1 MPAKRGIFQGEKWSF
16 MVDGPMKSVTR
27 QKTGAPAGG
36 TPRGAGAEKLAFVE
50 RLQTILT
57 HWPSAD
63 RLARSMGVS
72 PSAFR
77 KWLKGEAEPSRER
90 LVALAH
96 ATGVGVAWLAEGEGP
111 EPVFEAVSGGRRRQG
126 VRDIVDDADWSDF
139 VLLPRRPEAA
149 AAGSVTPAP
158 PSGSA
163 FMALRHDWIRAVCGV
178 EPSKLVLE
186 TAIGESMT
194 PTIRHGNTLLID
206 SSDQT
211 FRNFGIYVLEI
222 NGQRLV
228 KRVQRKHDG
237 SLVLISDNTAYQP
250 DIVDKAAADDVMVV
264 GRVVWA
270 GGTV

>member
-1 MPAKRGIFQGEKWSF
+1 M
-16 MVDGPMKSVTR
+16 MDGPMKSVTR
-27 QKTGAPAGG
+27 QKNSAAAPVVA
-36 TPRGAGAEKLAFVE
+36 RGAGAEKQAFVE
-50 RLQTILT
+50 RLQIILT

-96 ATGVGVAWLAEGEGP
+96 AAGVGVAWLAEGEGP
-111 EPVFEAVSGGRRRQG
+111 EPVFEPMAGNRRRQG
-126 VRDIVDDADWSDF
+126 VRETSNEMDWSEF
-139 VLLPRRPEAA
+139 VLLPRRAEAA
-149 AAGSVTPAP
+149 AAGSVTPVA
-158 PSGSA
+158 PSGNA
-163 FMALRHDWIRAVCGV
+163 FMALRHDWVRSVCGV
-178 EPSKLVLE
+178 EPGKLVLE

-194 PTIRHGNTLLID
+194 PTIRDGNTLLID

-237 SLVLISDNTAYQP
+237 TLVLISDNSAYQA
-250 DIVDKAAADDVMVV
+250 DAVDKESADDVSVV

>member
-1 MPAKRGIFQGEKWSF
+1 MARLDKSIDPGSGMVRGN
-16 MVDGPMKSVTR
+16 
-27 QKTGAPAGG
+27 
-36 TPRGAGAEKLAFVE
+36 GAEKSAFVD
-50 RLQTILT
+50 RLRTILA

-96 ATGVGVAWLAEGEGP
+96 AAGVGVAWLAEGEGP
-111 EPVFEAVSGGRRRQG
+111 APTFESQGGGRRRTG
-126 VRDIVDDADWSDF
+126 ERETATELDWSQF
-139 VLLPRRPEAA
+139 VLLPHRAEAA
-149 AAGSVTPAP
+149 AAGSVTPP
-158 PSGSA
+158 DPSGTEW
-163 FMALRHDWIRAVCGV
+163 MALRHDWVRAVCKV
-178 EPSKLVLE
+178 DPTELVLE
-186 TAIGESMT
+186 TATGESMT
-194 PTIRHGNTLLID
+194 PTIRDGNTLLID
-206 SSDQT
+206 TTDRT

-250 DIVDKAAADDVMVV
+250 DAVDKEAADDVKVV
-264 GRVVWA
+264 GRVVWS
-270 GGTV
+270 GGPV

>member
-1 MPAKRGIFQGEKWSF
+1 
-16 MVDGPMKSVTR
+16 MVDGPINMSRVN
-27 QKTGAPAGG
+27 KTVEAPED
-36 TPRGAGAEKLAFVE
+36 TPRGNGAEKLAFVE

-90 LVALAH
+90 LVALART
-96 ATGVGVAWLAEGEGP
+96 AGVGVAWLAEGEGP
-111 EPVFEAVSGGRRRQG
+111 EPVFERAADGRRRQDL
-126 VRDIVDDADWSDF
+126 RDASDETDWSDF

-149 AAGSVTPAP
+149 AAGSQTPAA
-158 PSGSA
+158 PSGSE
-163 FMALRHDWIRAVCGV
+163 FIALRHDWVRSVCGV
-178 EPSKLVLE
+178 DPSKLVLE
-186 TAIGESMT
+186 TAVGESMT
-194 PTIRHGNTLLID
+194 PTIRDGNTLLID
-206 SSDQT
+206 SADQT

-237 SLVLISDNTAYQP
+237 SLVLISDNSAYLP
-250 DIVDKAAADDVMVV
+250 DTVDCEEASGVTVV

>member
-1 MPAKRGIFQGEKWSF
+1 MSRVSKTVEAPVASARAS
-16 MVDGPMKSVTR
+16 GP
-27 QKTGAPAGG
+27 
-36 TPRGAGAEKLAFVE
+36 EKLAFVE

-90 LVALAH
+90 LVALART
-96 ATGVGVAWLAEGEGP
+96 AGVGVAWLAEGDGP
-111 EPVFEAVSGGRRRQG
+111 EPVFTPTAEGRRRQG
-126 VRDIVDDADWSDF
+126 LPDLADAAAWSNF
-139 VLLPRRPEAA
+139 VLLPRRAEAA
-149 AAGSVTPAP
+149 AAGSRTPAP
-158 PSGSA
+158 PSGNE
-163 FMALRHDWIRAVCGV
+163 FIALRHDWVRSVCGV
-178 EPSKLVLE
+178 DPTKLMLE
-186 TAIGESMT
+186 TAMGESMT
-194 PTIRHGNTLLID
+194 PTIRDGNTLLID
-206 SSDQT
+206 STDQT
-211 FRNFGIYVLEI
+211 FRNFGIYVLEV

-237 SLVLISDNTAYQP
+237 SLVLISDNSAYLP
-250 DIVDKAAADDVMVV
+250 DTVDREAASDVTVV

>member
-1 MPAKRGIFQGEKWSF
+1 MASRAESVATEDESVNMPRLSKTLAAPEGDRRGN
-16 MVDGPMKSVTR
+16 GP
-27 QKTGAPAGG
+27 
-36 TPRGAGAEKLAFVE
+36 EKLAFVE

-90 LVALAH
+90 LVALART
-96 ATGVGVAWLAEGEGP
+96 AGVGVAWLADGEGP
-111 EPVFEAVSGGRRRQG
+111 EPVFEPAHGGRRRQA
-126 VRDIVDDADWSDF
+126 VRDVSDSTDWSEF

-149 AAGSVTPAP
+149 AAGASTPAAP
-158 PSGSA
+158 AGRE
-163 FMALRHDWIRAVCGV
+163 FMALRHDWVRSVCSV
-178 EPSKLVLE
+178 DPNKLVLE
-186 TAIGESMT
+186 TAVGESMT
-194 PTIRHGNTLLID
+194 PTIRDGNTLLID
-206 SSDQT
+206 STDQT
-211 FRNFGIYVLEI
+211 FRNFGIYVLAI

-237 SLVLISDNTAYQP
+237 SLVLISDNNAYQP
-250 DIVDKAAADDVMVV
+250 DTVSPEAASDVSVV

-270 GGTV
+270 GGTL

>member
-1 MPAKRGIFQGEKWSF
+1 MSRVNKPIEPAHGSI
-16 MVDGPMKSVTR
+16 
-27 QKTGAPAGG
+27 
-36 TPRGAGAEKLAFVE
+36 RGAGAGKLAFVE
-50 RLQTILT
+50 RLQIILT

-111 EPVFEAVSGGRRRQG
+111 EPVFEPVAGTRRRQG
-126 VRDIVDDADWSDF
+126 VRDISDDTDWGEF

-149 AAGSVTPAP
+149 AAGSVTPPAP
-158 PSGSA
+158 LGSE
-163 FMALRHDWIRAVCGV
+163 FMALRHDWVRAVCGV
-178 EPSKLVLE
+178 EPGKLLLE
-186 TAIGESMT
+186 TAVGESMT
-194 PTIRHGNTLLID
+194 PTIRDGNTLLID
-206 SSDQT
+206 STDQT

-237 SLVLISDNTAYQP
+237 SLVLISDNSAYQP
-250 DIVDKAAADDVMVV
+250 DPVDKAAAEDVTVV

-270 GGTV
+270 GGPV

>member
-1 MPAKRGIFQGEKWSF
+1 MLL
-16 MVDGPMKSVTR
+16 MTDGPRKNMSRVNKN
-27 QKTGAPAGG
+27 AEAGKG
-36 TPRGAGAEKLAFVE
+36 SSRSTGAEKAAFVE

-63 RLARSMGVS
+63 RLARSMSVS

-90 LVALAH
+90 LVALAR
-96 ATGVGVAWLAEGEGP
+96 ATGVGIAWLAEGEGP
-111 EPVFEAVSGGRRRQG
+111 EPVFGAVSGSRRRQG
-126 VRDIVDDADWSDF
+126 IRDIADGDDWSDF

-149 AAGSVTPAP
+149 AAGSETPAAP
-158 PSGSA
+158 AGTA
-163 FMALRHDWIRAVCGV
+163 FMALRHDWVRSVCGV
-178 EPSKLVLE
+178 EPSSLSLE
-186 TAIGESMT
+186 IAVGESMT
-194 PTIRHGNTLLID
+194 PTIRDGNTLLID
-206 SSDQT
+206 TTDQT

-237 SLVLISDNTAYQP
+237 SLILISDNSAYLP
-250 DIVDKAAADDVMVV
+250 DHVDKDVADSVNVI

-270 GGTV
+270 GGTAF

>member
-1 MPAKRGIFQGEKWSF
+1 
-16 MVDGPMKSVTR
+16 MKNVTR
-27 QKTGAPAGG
+27 QKNVVAAQVK
-36 TPRGAGAEKLAFVE
+36 PRTSGSDKSAFVE
-50 RLQTILT
+50 RLQTILA

-111 EPVFEAVSGGRRRQG
+111 EPVFETVPGNRRRLG
-126 VRDIVDDADWSDF
+126 VRDISVESDWSDF
-139 VLLPRRPEAA
+139 VLLPRRAEAA
-149 AAGSVTPAP
+149 AAGSVTPPAP
-158 PSGSA
+158 AGNE
-163 FMALRHDWIRAVCGV
+163 FMALRHDWVRSVCGV
-178 EPSKLVLE
+178 EPDKLVLE

-194 PTIRHGNTLLID
+194 PTIRDGNTLLID
-206 SSDQT
+206 SADRT

-250 DIVDKAAADDVMVV
+250 DIVEKAAADGVTVI